1 MYKLRFTESYQKRA
15 EKFFKKH
22 RDLITQYEK
31 VLQLLCINPQHP
43 SLRFHKLSGSM
54 EGFSSVS
61 VNLSYRL
68 IIYFIVKDD
77 IIVPVNI
84 GSHDEVY

>member
-1 MYKLRFTESYQKRA
+1 MYKLRITESYQKRA
-15 EKFFKKH
+15 KKFFQKH
-22 RDLITQYEK
+22 RDLIAQYEK

-43 SLRFHKLSGSM
+43 SLRLHKLSGSM

-68 IIYFIVKDD
+68 IIYLIVKDD
-77 IIVPVNI
+77 IIVPINI